1 MRKIYRGG
9 ALDVLI
15 FHDTGLDARHI
26 EVTRPPAAM
35 IEPPQPEIL
44 EMSLQEARYR
54 PASPARPAEG
64 WSVRRLTP
72 ASRLFGANGIRTG
85 PDGRI
90 YVAQVSGSQI
100 SAIDLAT
107 GLVETVS
114 PMGGEIVAP
123 DDLVFDPEGNL
134 YATEITEGRV
144 SMRTPDGRTR
154 VIWGDMPVANPIA
167 FHQGRLYA
175 GECRH
180 DGRIMELDREGGS
193 PRVLLKKVPMPN
205 AMEVGPDGK
214 LYFPVMGTNEIW
226 RVALQGGA
234 PEKVAGDLG
243 VPDSVKFDS
252 KGFIVSTQVASGEV
266 LRIDPRNGERTVLAR
281 IAPGLDNLTFVGERL
296 FVSSISGQINE
307 VLAGGKVRPLVPDG
321 FNFPLGIAMGK
332 DGVLYVA
339 DGPYSYTLR
348 PGERPQVAGMLFTP
362 GYPGYSRGV
371 ADSGTGE
378 VIVATASGAVAR
390 YRPGRHE
397 SEVLAQGFDQLYGVA
412 VAPGGA
418 VVAAELGTG
427 RVLSVKSGQVEV
439 LASGL
444 AQPTGVAL
452 AADGTCLVAETAA
465 GRVVK
470 LSRGRAEAVVDGLQR
485 PQGIALRAD
494 GTLYVVDVA
503 AKELTEHDLT
513 TGARRTIASGLPVG
527 PPPGVTPK
535 FVRGVAGFCGPMN
548 PFAGLTVGPDGTVYL
563 SADAEGSVLEL
574 HVEATRAPVRSA

>member
-1 MRKIYRGG
+1 
-9 ALDVLI
+9 
-15 FHDTGLDARHI
+15 
-26 EVTRPPAAM
+26 
-35 IEPPQPEIL
+35 
-44 EMSLQEARYR
+44 MSLQDGRYR
-54 PASPARPAEG
+54 PARPPGLADG
-64 WSVRRLTP
+64 WSLQRLTP
-72 ASRLFGANGIRTG
+72 PSRLFGANGIRTG

-100 SAIDLAT
+100 SAIDVAS
-107 GLVETVS
+107 GRVEAIS
-114 PMGGEIVAP
+114 PMGGDIVAP

-144 SMRTPDGRTR
+144 SMRTPSGRTQ

-167 FHQGRLYA
+167 FHQGRLFA

-180 DGRIMELDREGGS
+180 DGRIMELDRNGGA
-193 PRVLLKKVPMPN
+193 PRVLLEKVPMPN

-226 RVALQGGA
+226 RVDLEGGT

-243 VPDSVKFDS
+243 VPDAVKFDS
-252 KGFIVSTQVASGEV
+252 KGYIVSTQVASGQV
-266 LRIDPRNGERTVLAR
+266 LRIDPRNGERTVLAN

-307 VLAGGKVRPLVPDG
+307 VLAGGELRPLVPDG
-321 FNFPLGIAMGK
+321 FNFPLGIAMGR

-348 PGERPQVAGMLFTP
+348 PGGRPRIAGMLFTP

-371 ADSGTGE
+371 AASEPGE
-378 VIVATASGAVAR
+378 VLIATASGAIAR
-390 YRPGRHE
+390 YRPGRRE
-397 SEVLAQGFDQLYGVA
+397 NEVLAQGFDQLYGVA
-412 VAPGGA
+412 AAPGGA
-418 VVAAELGTG
+418 VVFAELGTG
-427 RVLSVKSGQVEV
+427 RVLSVRSGQVEV

-444 AQPTGVAL
+444 EQPTGVAV
-452 AADGTCLVAETAA
+452 APDGACLVAETAA

-470 LSRGRAEAVVDGLQR
+470 LSRGRAETVVDGLQR
-485 PQGIALRAD
+485 PQGIAVRGD
-494 GTLYVVDVA
+494 GVLYVIDVS
-503 AKELTEHDLT
+503 AKELTEYNT
-513 TGARRTIASGLPVG
+513 ATGARRTIASELPVG

-548 PFAGLTVGPDGTVYL
+548 PFAGLAVGPDGTLYL
-563 SADAEGSVLEL
+563 SADAEGSVLAL
-574 HVEATRAPVRSA
+574 RVASAV